1 MKFRIKATCCMIT
14 LMALFFGAGGS
25 ALISITFQT
34 SLQQEKTAAQES
46 YRMILNTLQIVNNM
60 DEWTDEKDISKIL
73 EQLSAQDA
81 FGAALQLHSQTET
94 LYSKGTVV
102 AHFRNLSEQID
113 TSHLACTV
121 FSAPDSRHYLQL
133 SGSFFV
139 GREIYYLD
147 AAYDISSIYEART
160 SQQNLY
166 QQIFIILLLACAC
179 F

>member
-102 AHFRNLSEQID
+102 AHFSKSFGTDRHVPSCLYR
-113 TSHLACTV
+113 L
-121 FSAPDSRHYLQL
+121 FSAGFPPLSSAFRLFFCRQGDLL
-133 SGSFFV
+133 SGC
-139 GREIYYLD
+139 RL
-147 AAYDISSIYEART
+147 
-160 SQQNLY
+160 
-166 QQIFIILLLACAC
+166 
-179 F
+179 